1 MYNEVVNE
9 IFEFFLDS
17 VEDCVFYV
25 AKLDSNPHHIYL
37 SDGVESLLGYKK
49 QDFYDDFSLFYSII
63 HEADKERVKNEILNS
78 NYNTVVRFR
87 IKNRRGEY
95 LEVESQNYTKCINEI
110 EYAFGFTK
118 KIKE

>member
-1 MYNEVVNE
+1 MVLNL
-9 IFEFFLDS
+9 FW
-17 VEDCVFYV
+17 
-25 AKLDSNPHHIYL
+25 
-37 SDGVESLLGYKK
+37 GYKK